1 MEIFQEFKKQFIN
14 FLNSDNRIVLTK
26 GMFHEIKLL
35 SILAAIETQSQYSK
49 GTLNAH
55 SKEVFKDLT
64 EQGMLTKEIPLNT
77 TFTLNDL
84 SLQLNLY
91 TANTPNFGEFAIYYP
106 VNPKTIKGK
115 NIEILVNH
123 IKDNPASKVFIIT
136 ANDWEF
142 NSKVS
147 KTLEEMSDIVVG
159 EDLKQGIHEIFN
171 SGFNN
176 GN

>member
-1 MEIFQEFKKQFIN
+1 MEIFQEFKKQFIK
-14 FLNSDNRIVLTK
+14 FLNSDNRIVLT
-26 GMFHEIKLL
+26 
-35 SILAAIETQSQYSK
+35 
-49 GTLNAH
+49 
-55 SKEVFKDLT
+55 
-64 EQGMLTKEIPLNT
+64 
-77 TFTLNDL
+77 
-84 SLQLNLY
+84 
-91 TANTPNFGEFAIYYP
+91 
-106 VNPKTIKGK
+106 KGK

>member
-1 MEIFQEFKKQFIN
+1 MEIFQEFKKQFIK

-64 EQGMLTKEIPLNT
+64 D
-77 TFTLNDL
+77 FTLNDL